1 MFLSVSEKL
10 GWAISMITVKFLSR
24 LLFMQSLMLE
34 VIHIFIEQ
42 RNPSDK
48 EVTTNYP
55 IYKISL
61 GVKANKKIIQ
71 NFMLHKF

>member
-1 MFLSVSEKL
+1 
-10 GWAISMITVKFLSR
+10 MIARKFL
-24 LLFMQSLMLE
+24 LQMVFMQSLMLE
-34 VIHIFIEQ
+34 IIHFFIGE
-42 RNPSDK
+42 RNFCDK